1 MESLG
6 GKRDRGD
13 RPQVPHKEDK
23 GPDLAAPLVAVS
35 KEFHHTEGRVEG
47 GGGVGGKRRRDR
59 EGTLRVRDKAASV
72 CVPRIRVPRPWN
84 TFTDFTANRHVYT
97 MLIIRRSR
105 WYPFT
110 TPDSLLA
117 YHDPA
122 LVGRSTSFRL
132 SCCRELEA
140 GTARSVDELPSNNNR
155 SIFLF
160 ADLDLDPIRQDFK
173 DSSLS

>member
-59 EGTLRVRDKAASV
+59 EGTLRVRDKAARLSHVCACLVSV
-72 CVPRIRVPRPWN
+72 CLVHGILSLVSRPTD
-84 TFTDFTANRHVYT
+84 TFTR
-97 MLIIRRSR
+97 
-105 WYPFT
+105 
-110 TPDSLLA
+110 
-117 YHDPA
+117 
-122 LVGRSTSFRL
+122 
-132 SCCRELEA
+132 C
-140 GTARSVDELPSNNNR
+140 
-155 SIFLF
+155 
-160 ADLDLDPIRQDFK
+160 
-173 DSSLS
+173 